1 MNLDWGRLKAVVL
14 ESDDWGLCAWSADED
29 AHRALAGMRAFRS
42 PAGRIYGRSTLE
54 SAADVRA
61 LADTLLEFRGGDG
74 VAPVAQANTVMAAPD
89 YARLAA
95 PRFEC
100 DALPLVFLPETP
112 SRWQRPGLWAQVEQA
127 IEAGAWWP
135 ELHGLHHLPAH
146 AWLSALRR
154 GDADARAAFE
164 HQCLVC
170 GAVEASGEFDPTEP
184 ADQRTRGIAT
194 AVERFTSRFGRAPSS
209 LCPPDYRWDE
219 RLEDDAGRLGVTTL
233 QGHAERVGPLPRLR
247 RLIHRH
253 RWPLRV
259 GARFYLPP
267 RHAFEPRGSA
277 SSDAPLGAAVAHRAV
292 RAAWRRGQPAIVST
306 HRLNYAHL
314 DAPWSEAG
322 RAALRD
328 LLARLAADG
337 AAFLTDA
344 EVRQLLERGWSVRPV
359 GTRGALVRS
368 AGASATVRF
377 PAPAG
382 VTGASSAGASVVLEG
397 SDVAVRLERGAAMV
411 EWRRG

>member
-1 MNLDWGRLKAVVL
+1 MNLDWGRLKAVVF

-29 AHRALAGMRAFRS
+29 AHRALAGTPAFRS
-42 PAGRIYGRSTLE
+42 PAGRAYARSTLE
-54 SAADVRA
+54 SAADVRL
-61 LADTLLEFRGGDG
+61 LAATLLEFRGGDG
-74 VAPVAQANTVMAAPD
+74 VAPAWQANTVMAAPD
-89 YARLAA
+89 YAGLAA
-95 PRFEC
+95 PRFDC

-112 SRWQRPGLWAQVEQA
+112 ARWRRPGMWAQVEQA

-135 ELHGLHHLPAH
+135 ELHGLHHLPEH

-154 GDADARAAFE
+154 GDADALAAFE
-164 HQCLVC
+164 AQCLVC
-170 GAVEASGEFDPTEP
+170 AAVEASGEFDPSEP
-184 ADQRTRGIAT
+184 ADRRSRGVAL
-194 AVERFTSRFGRAPSS
+194 AVERFGSLFGRAPSS

-233 QGHAERVGPLPRLR
+233 QGHAERAGPLPRLR

-253 RWPLRV
+253 RWPLRA

-267 RHAFEPRGSA
+267 RIAFEPRGTA
-277 SSDAPLGAAVAHRAV
+277 APGAPLGAAAAHRAV

-314 DAPWSEAG
+314 DAAWSEAG

-328 LLARLAADG
+328 LLSRLTADG
-337 AAFLTDA
+337 AWFLTDA
-344 EVRQLLERGWSVRPV
+344 EVRQLLERGWSARPV
-359 GTRGALVRS
+359 ATRGALVRS
-368 AGASATVRF
+368 PGASATVRF

-382 VTGASSAGASVVLEG
+382 VTGASSAVAGAALEG
-397 SDVAVRLERGAAMV
+397 REVVVRLERGAAMV
-411 EWRRG
+411 EWRRE